1 LRALAE
7 LTGEPRFDVALL
19 IALRDA
25 VEHRLGKID
34 EAVRDYE
41 QEYGMS
47 FEQFQDRGQDEK
59 FPDPFSYK
67 TELAMEADHQASV
80 FDHPD
85 LAGVPAVSDC
95 VGSPSPYTFSTATNP
110 PKNIQPSTLARN
122 PRNPTLYT
130 KGRDV
135 AATMSATK
143 VPARA
148 PMTAKAYPLLKPF
161 DLL

>member
-1 LRALAE
+1 MSTVTPTTKIPKAALRALTE

-59 FPDPFSYK
+59 IPDQFSY
-67 TELAMEADHQASV
+67 EVESDYLAWDGLISRKKKLEDIRQWL
-80 FDHPD
+80 P
-85 LAGVPAVSDC
+85 
-95 VGSPSPYTFSTATNP
+95 
-110 PKNIQPSTLARN
+110 
-122 PRNPTLYT
+122 
-130 KGRDV
+130 
-135 AATMSATK
+135 
-143 VPARA
+143 
-148 PMTAKAYPLLKPF
+148 
-161 DLL
+161 